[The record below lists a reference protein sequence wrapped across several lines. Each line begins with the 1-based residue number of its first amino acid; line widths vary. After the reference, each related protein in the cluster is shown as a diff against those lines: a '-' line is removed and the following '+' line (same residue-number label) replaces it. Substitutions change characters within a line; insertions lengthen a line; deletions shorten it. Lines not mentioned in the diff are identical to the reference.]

1 MGIQKVYAGGQRV
14 DDKKHFYYYGDKGY
28 ENQESLIK
36 QMFTDIFKCGYALCY
51 LLQ

>member
-1 MGIQKVYAGGQRV
+1 MYTSIKQNRIINIKI
-14 DDKKHFYYYGDKGY
+14 FLNINIS